1 MNFFSSREKQRSFQ
15 ESRAVRVELFN
26 FSEKISIFF
35 SFMVQK
41 RVLWHPQ
48 FQGYFKN
55 CPYMVYAAPIKTSTK
70 MTLKHSI
77 GMLKNAEKSISQI
90 FISTRHWE
98 FVIQIG
104 QPDNK
109 FANLIEFKVI
119 RKLCQ
124 AQASIQALKAHCGP
138 STLIC

>member
-1 MNFFSSREKQRSFQ
+1 MNFFSSRKKQRSFQ

-77 GMLKNAEKSISQI
+77 GMLKNAEKYFSNIHQYTTLKI
-90 FISTRHWE
+90 CDLDWSTRQQICKFNW
-98 FVIQIG
+98 IQSHQKIVSSSSFYSSSEG
-104 QPDNK
+104 SLRPIHFNM
-109 FANLIEFKVI
+109 
-119 RKLCQ
+119 
-124 AQASIQALKAHCGP
+124 
-138 STLIC
+138 